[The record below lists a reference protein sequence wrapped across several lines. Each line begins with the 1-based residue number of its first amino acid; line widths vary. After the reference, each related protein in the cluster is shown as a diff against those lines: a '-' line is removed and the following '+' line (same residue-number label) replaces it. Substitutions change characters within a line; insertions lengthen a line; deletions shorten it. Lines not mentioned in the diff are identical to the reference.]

1 MYWIMSVVSR
11 VGIWLLAIGVNCI
24 LNWCFSKYYILNWC
38 LITHS
43 ISCNRWIFVEDT
55 GLTDVCTYKDVH
67 VS

>member
-1 MYWIMSVVSR
+1 MSVVSR
-11 VGIWLLAIGVNCI
+11 VGIWLLAIGVYCI

-55 GLTDVCTYKDVH
+55 GLTDVCTHKDVH
-67 VS
+67 VG